1 MLELCTSAYQG
12 AFDADSIRIAN
23 GGYDEVAQ
31 IETSRSLLLPIVEA
45 AQGVGKI
52 DAAVKICHLA
62 AEVNIG
68 HSVWDGGKPRTAG
81 IAKEV
86 AIHAVQGCRV
96 AHLERLPHRPQAAV
110 TYRLPPAGG
119 AICVPGRLRMFDG
132 SVVGCAD
139 SIQNCVIV
147 TVVVSSAGKSCCHIL
162 QLITWISCEFFVAT
176 IRKVAHF
183 KTR

>member
-86 AIHAVQGCRV
+86 AIHAVQ
-96 AHLERLPHRPQAAV
+96 AAV
-110 TYRLPPAGG
+110 SRIWSACRTDP
-119 AICVPGRLRMFDG
+119 RLRSHIACHQPVARYVFQVD
-132 SVVGCAD
+132 SGC
-139 SIQNCVIV
+139 SMV
-147 TVVVSSAGKSCCHIL
+147 
-162 QLITWISCEFFVAT
+162 
-176 IRKVAHF
+176 
-183 KTR
+183 